1 MLLYYI
7 IKGVFI
13 SIIKRSLKKN
23 EVVNLRQIPE
33 QRIDSRAVT
42 YWRWSAGIKS
52 LFLCLV
58 PVAYYGATRLW
69 HWPNWIT
76 AVLLIL
82 TLAIAVFSILINPGI
97 RWQTWRYDVSEQEID
112 LLRGVFIKTRTLI
125 PMVRVQHV
133 DTEQGPLLRHF
144 GLSTV
149 TISTAA
155 GTHEIPALADEVA
168 GRLRDHISELARVV
182 EEDV

>member
-1 MLLYYI
+1 M
-7 IKGVFI
+7 
-13 SIIKRSLKKN
+13 
-23 EVVNLRQIPE
+23 RQIPE
-33 QRIDSRAVT
+33 QRIDSRAVP
-42 YWRWSAGIKS
+42 YWRWSACISS
-52 LFLCLV
+52 LIMGLI
-58 PVAYYGATRLW
+58 PAAYYGATLLW

-76 AVLLIL
+76 AVLLVL
-82 TLAIAVFSILINPGI
+82 TLAYAGYSILIRPAV

-112 LLRGVFIKTRTLI
+112 LLRGVFIKIRTLI

-149 TISTAA
+149 MISTAA

-168 GRLRDHISELARVV
+168 GQLRDRISELARVV
-182 EEDV
+182 DEDV

>member
-1 MLLYYI
+1 M
-7 IKGVFI
+7 
-13 SIIKRSLKKN
+13 
-23 EVVNLRQIPE
+23 RQIPE
-33 QRIDSRAVT
+33 QRIDSQAIP
-42 YWRWSAGIKS
+42 YWRWSAGINS
-52 LFLCLV
+52 LFLCLI
-58 PVAYYGATRLW
+58 PAAYYAATRLW
-69 HWPNWIT
+69 HWPTWVT

-82 TLAIAVFSILINPGI
+82 TMVTAVFSIFINPGI
-97 RWQTWRYDVSEQEID
+97 RWQTWRYDVSAQEID

-144 GLSTV
+144 DLSTV

-168 GRLRDHISELARVV
+168 SHLRDHISELARVV
-182 EEDV
+182 DEDV